1 MYKILKLNKIS
12 AKGLEKFNADRYE
25 ITSKASRP
33 DAILVRSHPLTPEDI
48 TPALKAIVRAGVG
61 VNNIPVKVCTER
73 GIPVFNTPG
82 ANANA
87 VKELVLATLVL
98 SSRRCI
104 EGILYVKSLG
114 HINDVGEM
122 KKLVETKK
130 KNFLGC
136 ELAGKT
142 LGVVGLGAIGS
153 LVSDMGLKLGMDVV
167 GFDPELSVDAAW
179 RLSNKTQKMENLRS
193 LLSKSDYVTLH
204 LPVLETTLNMINS
217 DTVKYF
223 KSGAHLLNFSRGEIV
238 NSSAVISAL
247 ESGLL
252 ARYITDFPTPDLIGM
267 ENVILLPHMGS
278 STVEAEDACAE
289 MAVDQLISFL
299 EHGNIKNS
307 VNFPESSLERTS
319 DYRIALS
326 NRNVPGMLG
335 RILSV
340 LADRDINIS
349 EMLNK
354 SRCEI
359 AYNLIDIESAPT
371 QDLLYALK
379 DIEGVI
385 NVRAI

>member
-1 MYKILKLNKIS
+1 MYKILKLNQIS
-12 AKGLEKFNADRYE
+12 AKGLEKFDLDRYE
-25 ITSKASRP
+25 ITSEKNQP
-33 DAILVRSHPLTPEDI
+33 DAILIRSHPLTLEDI
-48 TPALKAIVRAGVG
+48 SPPLKAIARAGVG
-61 VNNIPVKVCTER
+61 INNIPVKVCTKC

-87 VKELVLATLVL
+87 VKELVLAALVL

-104 EGILYVKSLG
+104 EGILYVNSLG
-114 HINDVGEM
+114 HITDVGEM
-122 KKLVETKK
+122 KKLVETNK
-130 KNFLGC
+130 KNFQGW

-204 LPVLETTLNMINS
+204 LPALETTRDTINS
-217 DTVKYF
+217 DTVNFF
-223 KSGAHLLNFSRGEIV
+223 KRGAHLLNFSREEIV

-247 ESGLL
+247 ESGQL
-252 ARYITDFPTPDLIGM
+252 ARYVTDFPIPDLIGRK
-267 ENVILLPHMGS
+267 NVILLPHIGS
-278 STVEAEDACAE
+278 STTEAEDACAV
-289 MAVDQLISFL
+289 MAVDQLVAFL
-299 EHGNIKNS
+299 EHGNVKNS
-307 VNFPESSLERTS
+307 VNFPELFLERTS
-319 DYRIALS
+319 KYRIALS

-340 LADRDINIS
+340 LAERNINIS

-354 SRCEI
+354 SRYEI
-359 AYNLIDIESAPT
+359 AYNLIDIESPPT
-371 QDLLYALK
+371 QDLLSVLK
-379 DIEGVI
+379 NIEGVI
-385 NVRAI
+385 NVRSI